1 MEPVVITGI
10 GCVTPLGL
18 DVDRT
23 WAALVEGGNAIGP
36 ITRFD
41 ARTYPCTFAAEI
53 RGFEPPKLSGRFARW
68 RDDKSMFAVAAARE
82 AMADA
87 GLEPGAGD
95 PDRFGVSVGAEVSR
109 PGIVEVARRMGLM
122 AQHGAE
128 RAYRA
133 TDPKEFAVMSAFF
146 PATALAAVM
155 QARGPN
161 LTTSTACTSSAQSIA
176 DALRILRRGD
186 ADVMLAG
193 GTDRLVEELMVM
205 GFGLLGALSTRN
217 DDPSGA
223 CRPFDRT
230 RDGFVLGEGAGFLV
244 LETLSHAKARG
255 AQIRAELKGYG
266 WSANAWRITD
276 SPPDG
281 RGAKHAMLEAMRDA
295 GVGPEDVHYIN
306 AHGTST
312 QQNDASETA
321 GIHGAFGAHAANV
334 PVSSTKSMM
343 GHLVAACA
351 AVELIACVKAIETGI
366 IPPTINYEHADPD
379 CDLDYVPNTARE
391 AQVDVA
397 MSNAFG
403 FGGSNGT
410 LIASR
415 FE

>member
-18 DVDRT
+18 DVDQT
-23 WAALVEGGNAIGP
+23 WRALTRGQNAIGP
-36 ITRFD
+36 ITRFE
-41 ARTYPCTFAAEI
+41 AQTYPCTFAAEI
-53 RGFEPPKLSGRFARW
+53 RGFDPPKLHGRFGRW
-68 RDDKSMFAVAAARE
+68 RDDKSSFAVAAARE
-82 AMADA
+82 AMTDA

-109 PGIVEVARRMGLM
+109 PGIGEVAERMGQM
-122 AQHGAE
+122 ALHGAE

-161 LTTSTACTSSAQSIA
+161 LTTATACTSSAQSIA

-217 DDPSGA
+217 DDPTRA

-255 AQIRAELKGYG
+255 ARVRAVLRGYG

-295 GVGPEDVHYIN
+295 GVAPGEVDYIN

-321 GIHGAFGAHAANV
+321 GIRGAFGADAERV
-334 PVSSTKSMM
+334 PISSTKSMM

-351 AVELIACVKAIETGI
+351 AVELIACVKAIETGV
-366 IPPTINYEHADPD
+366 IPPTINYEHPDPD
-379 CDLDYVPNTARE
+379 CDLDYVPNAARE
-391 AQVDVA
+391 ARVDVA

-410 LIASR
+410 LIVSR
-415 FE
+415 HS

>member
-18 DVDRT
+18 DVEST
-23 WAALVEGGNAIGP
+23 WRALAAGHNAIGP

-53 RGFEPPKLSGRFARW
+53 SGFEPPKLHGRFARW

-87 GLEPGAGD
+87 GLEPGAGA

-109 PGIVEVARRMGLM
+109 PGIGEVARRMGQM

-128 RAYRA
+128 RAYRS

-217 DDPSGA
+217 DDPQHA

-255 AQIRAELKGYG
+255 ANIRAELRGYG

-295 GVGPEDVHYIN
+295 RVNPEDVQYIN

-312 QQNDASETA
+312 QQNDTSETA
-321 GIHGAFGAHAANV
+321 GIHGAFGARAQQV

-351 AVELIACVKAIETGI
+351 AVELIACVKAIETGL
-366 IPPTINYEHADPD
+366 IPPTINYEHPDPD

-391 AQVDVA
+391 AKVDVA

-410 LIASR
+410 LIVARPS
-415 FE
+415 